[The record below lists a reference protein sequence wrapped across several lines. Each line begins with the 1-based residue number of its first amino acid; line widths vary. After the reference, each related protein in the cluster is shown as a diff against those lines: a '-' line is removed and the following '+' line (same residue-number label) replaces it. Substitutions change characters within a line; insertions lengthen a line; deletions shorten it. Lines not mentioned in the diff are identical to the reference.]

1 MVDFFGMEMRGGKV
15 RVVFNAGSTNI
26 EAITNSSYNDGQFH
40 KVSRSGLSVRCSR
53 VVGCFLFARSS

>member
-1 MVDFFGMEMRGGKV
+1 MSIRTTSFDGILVYLGGSFVDFFGMEIRGGKV

-40 KVSRSGLSVRCSR
+40 KVQ
-53 VVGCFLFARSS
+53 